1 MTSTDKVTIII
12 RQIAGGWAVLR
23 HKTYGTEKGY
33 TTLANTCGGVMGR
46 VLAIE
51 CAKRAAGLC
60 MADEVILEREDGVNM
75 PINPA
80 GDDRE
85 IELENFAIKNMSDED
100 LAAAVR
106 KGNKK

>member
-1 MTSTDKVTIII
+1 MTNDKVTIII

-33 TTLANTCGGVMGR
+33 TTLANTCGGMIGKT
-46 VLAIE
+46 LAIVV
-51 CAKRAAGLC
+51 AKRAAGFV
-60 MADEVILEREDGVNM
+60 MADEVILELEDGVSM

-100 LAAAVR
+100 LAAAVK
-106 KGNKK
+106 KGKSK